1 MITKSVKDVEFQ
13 ALTIEEA
20 EQIDGGSY
28 AKYLCTSV
36 AIGAGAGVVGGV
48 PGVILGAHAGAIAG
62 SVGYLGGSLIA
73 GKWL

>member
-1 MITKSVKDVEFQ
+1 MDTKSIKDVELQ
-13 ALTIEEA
+13 ALTLEEA

-28 AKYLCTSV
+28 AKYLGTSV
-36 AIGAGAGVVGGV
+36 VTGTGAGVVGGV